1 MTAVA
6 TSTSL
11 RVAGSREC
19 LCQLGWAQVGVR
31 TVPTTDDPAMN
42 RLTFLQPNDTEW

>member
-6 TSTSL
+6 TSYSL
-11 RVAGSREC
+11 RVAGPRKC
-19 LCQLGWAQVGVR
+19 LYQLGGSHVGVR

-42 RLTFLQPNDTEW
+42 RLRFLPNDTEW